1 MINLILFGPPG
12 SGKGTQAQ
20 LIVQQFN
27 LIHVSTGDL
36 FRYNLGNHTALG
48 QKAKLYMDKGELVPD
63 ELTISM
69 LKEKV
74 LEYPDSQGFIFDGF
88 PRTINQAEQL
98 DRLMEEQDA
107 KIDLLIKLEVEEDEI
122 VRRLLLRG
130 KDSGRVD
137 DQSED
142 TIRKRI
148 EVYKEETTPV
158 FEYYNDKNIAYE
170 IEGTGSIE
178 EIFARIESVIHHVKD
193 NQSA

>member
-1 MINLILFGPPG
+1 ME
-12 SGKGTQAQ
+12 
-20 LIVQQFN
+20 
-27 LIHVSTGDL
+27 
-36 FRYNLGNHTALG
+36 
-48 QKAKLYMDKGELVPD
+48 KGELVPD
-63 ELTISM
+63 SITISM

-74 LEYPDSQGFIFDGF
+74 LEYPDGQGFIFDGF
-88 PRTINQAEQL
+88 PRTIPQAEQL
-98 DRLMEEQDA
+98 DKLMSDQNA

-137 DQSED
+137 DQNES

-170 IEGTGSIE
+170 ISGTGSIE
-178 EIFARIESVIHHVKD
+178 EIFARIESVIHHIQE